1 MSTQQPPPP
10 NYGQQPQ
17 QGYYPPQQPPKK
29 SHTLR
34 NVLLVIA
41 ALFVLAIGGCLAV
54 VGVGVNAVDDAIK
67 ESEAED
73 REPGGP
79 DNPLE
84 ITVGDA
90 FTVNDFD
97 YDAGWTVGSDFAD
110 DVDIKQLKVTN
121 TGEEA
126 DEVIVEIKFW
136 QGNEVLAKADCS
148 SDQIDPDTK
157 VTVNCFSTDDLP
169 KNYNRVTINETF

>member
-1 MSTQQPPPP
+1 MSDQHPPPP
-10 NYGQQPQ
+10 NYGQQYPQ
-17 QGYYPPQQPPKK
+17 GYPPQQPQKK

-34 NVLLVIA
+34 NVLLVIG
-41 ALFVLAIGGCLAV
+41 ALFVLSIGGCLAV
-54 VGVGVNAVDDAIK
+54 VGLGVNAVDDAIE

-79 DNPLE
+79 DNPLD

-90 FTVNDFD
+90 FSVNDFD
-97 YDAGWTVGSDFAD
+97 YDAGWSVGADFVD

-121 TGEEA
+121 TGDQA

-136 QGNEVLAKADCS
+136 QDNEVLALADCS
-148 SDQIDPDTK
+148 SDQIDPGTK